1 MHGIEDPSKSGSL
14 FQHHKKAVRYK
25 ENHLKTKSQHKKT
38 TTTQRFKGIE
48 WLFMN
53 LPFVCYLAL
62 LIGVY
67 IYSAHSVEGKL
78 RKIEALKAEVNDT
91 KWRYMDVKKDI
102 MYGSTQSQIESKVA
116 ELDLKPIRNAPI
128 KISDSN

>member
-1 MHGIEDPSKSGSL
+1 M
-14 FQHHKKAVRYK
+14 
-25 ENHLKTKSQHKKT
+25 KTKSRNNKKT
-38 TTTQRFKGIE
+38 TTSNRFKGIE

-62 LIGVY
+62 LVGVY
-67 IYSAHSVEGKL
+67 IFSSHSVEGKL

-91 KWRYMDVKKDI
+91 KWRYMDIKKDI
-102 MYGSTQSQIESKVA
+102 MYGSTQSQIEEKVA

-128 KISDSN
+128 KISEKN

>member
-1 MHGIEDPSKSGSL
+1 M
-14 FQHHKKAVRYK
+14 
-25 ENHLKTKSQHKKT
+25 KTKSQHEKT
-38 TTTQRFKGIE
+38 TSSTRFKGIE

-62 LIGVY
+62 LVGVY
-67 IYSAHSVEGKL
+67 IFSSHSVEGKL

-91 KWRYMDVKKDI
+91 KWRYMDIKKDI
-102 MYGSTQSQIESKVA
+102 MYGSTQSQIEQKVA

-128 KISDSN
+128 KISENH

>member
-1 MHGIEDPSKSGSL
+1 M
-14 FQHHKKAVRYK
+14 
-25 ENHLKTKSQHKKT
+25 KTESQHKKT
-38 TTTQRFKGIE
+38 TTSHRFRGIE

-62 LIGVY
+62 LGVVY
-67 IYSAHSVEGKL
+67 IFSAHSVEGNL

-91 KWRYMDVKKDI
+91 KWRYMDIKKDI
-102 MYGSTQSQIESKVA
+102 MYGSTQSQIEQKVA